1 MIEPV
6 LLTTARVRTFNGS
19 QPLTNASGF
28 FFQRNTRLY
37 LVTSRHVLFDEPA
50 GHRPDRVEL
59 EFHTNKEDLGQSTGF
74 SIPLYRAGRNS
85 WLGLKDGSGIV
96 DVAAIEIDASALPST
111 VVMSAFT
118 PDNIVRSDEPLE
130 IGSTFLILGYP
141 LGFDDFLHHLPVA
154 RQATLASSFGLRFG
168 GEGYFLVDARTHR
181 GISGAP
187 VIMRKADPGDSQTG
201 RWRLVG
207 IHSAR
212 LEASSRDPIQDEALS
227 LNSVWYA
234 DALTALVT

>member
-6 LLTTARVRTFNGS
+6 LLTTARVRTFNGQ

-28 FFQRNTRLY
+28 FFQRGRRLF

-50 GHRPDRVEL
+50 DHRPDRVEL
-59 EFHTNKEDLGQSTGF
+59 EFHTDKNDLGQSTGF
-74 SIPLYRAGRNS
+74 SIPLYQGGRNS
-85 WLGLKDGSGIV
+85 WLELSDGAGMVDIV
-96 DVAAIEIDASALPST
+96 AIEIDASALPKT

-118 PDNIVRSDEPLE
+118 REDIVASDEPLE

-141 LGFDDFLHHLPVA
+141 LGFDDALHHLPVA

-168 GEGYFLVDARTHR
+168 GEGYFLADARTHR

-187 VIMRKADPGDSQTG
+187 VIMRKAGAGKNDAG

-207 IHSAR
+207 VHSAR
-212 LEASSRDPIQDEALS
+212 LEASSRDPVHDEALS
-227 LNSVWYA
+227 LNSIWYA
-234 DALTALVT
+234 DALNTLIS